1 MKKLSYLFAVAASA
15 ACLCACTDVTD
26 ALPAE
31 QIPADAR
38 STLGADVVLQWNNE
52 EQTIDGFGVAQAGWS
67 DYLYANRKR
76 QEIMDVMFG
85 QDGLR
90 LSILRGEVF
99 PHYDETTFNMD
110 EDINLSLD
118 DPFFDIDFNRDENR
132 VAEGI
137 AQRNGQLWIMKKAKQ
152 EYGVDKLIFSVW
164 SAPAYM
170 KSNGSTSQ
178 GFLKR
183 GSYQAFADYLS
194 NFCDAYTAAGLPV
207 YAISPANEPEYAASW
222 NSCLW
227 LPGTTTLG
235 PFIVNNLG
243 PKLRQTHPETRII
256 FGENAQWSA
265 ILGFIM
271 GSKNYVRD
279 ILNLNPKITNF
290 PVIAAGHGYVD
301 PVTGKDPAIEPFSKA
316 ESKGIP
322 VWLTE
327 ISDPTESY
335 DATMT
340 SGLKWAKKFHRFLC
354 EANTGAIV
362 WWAGAIPGGG
372 TTEGLINIE
381 KNRVDYE
388 VTKRCEVF
396 GNFSRYIPVGSKRI
410 SAQYDFEQGY
420 MVSGYKYG
428 DNGYTVVAINP
439 ADHEVVIS
447 LALESAQVSGALQ
460 GYVTDDTRKWEPVE
474 AVQPAD
480 GVYTLTLP
488 ARSVVSY
495 TGTVLSSSSL

>member
-1 MKKLSYLFAVAASA
+1 MKKFSYLFAVAASA
-15 ACLCACTDVTD
+15 ACLLSCTDMNETLSVEQSSVTPRN
-26 ALPAE
+26 A
-31 QIPADAR
+31 
-38 STLGADVVLQWNNE
+38 SGADVVLQWNME

-67 DYLYANRKR
+67 DYLYAHRKR
-76 QEIMDVMFG
+76 NEVMDVLFG

-110 EDINLSLD
+110 ADIDLPLD
-118 DPFFDIDFNRDENR
+118 DPFFDTDFNKDENR
-132 VAEGI
+132 EAEAI

-152 EYGVDKLIFSVW
+152 EYGVDKLIFSTW

-170 KSNGSTSQ
+170 KSNGSTSK
-178 GFLKR
+178 GSLKR
-183 GSYQAFADYLS
+183 DYYPAFANYLS
-194 NFCDAYTAAGLPV
+194 AFCDAYTNAGLPV
-207 YAISPANEPEYAASW
+207 YAISPANEPEYAAGW

-243 PKLRQTHPETRII
+243 PKLQQTHPETKII

-265 ILGFIM
+265 ILGFVM

-279 ILNLNPKITNF
+279 ILNLNTRITNF
-290 PVIAAGHGYVD
+290 PLIAAGHGYID
-301 PVTGKDPAIEPFSKA
+301 PITKKDPAIERFDKA
-316 ESKGIP
+316 ESKGLP

-327 ISDPTESY
+327 ISDPEESY

-362 WWAGAIPGGG
+362 WWAGALPDGG
-372 TTEGLINIE
+372 TTEGLINID

-410 SAQYDFEQGY
+410 SAQYNSDLGY
-420 MVSGYKYG
+420 MISGYKY
-428 DNGYTVVAINP
+428 DKSYTVVAINP
-439 ADHEVVIS
+439 SDYEVTIS
-447 LALESAQVSGALQ
+447 LALDNAQVTGALQ
-460 GYVTDDTRKWEPVE
+460 GYVTDDTRKWEALE
-474 AVQPAD
+474 AIQPTD
-480 GVYTLTLP
+480 GVYVLTLP

-495 TGTVLSSSSL
+495 TGVVQ

>member
-67 DYLYANRKR
+67 DYLYAHRKR

-164 SAPAYM
+164 SALAYM

-354 EANTGAIV
+354 EANTGAI
-362 WWAGAIPGGG
+362 
-372 TTEGLINIE
+372 
-381 KNRVDYE
+381 
-388 VTKRCEVF
+388 
-396 GNFSRYIPVGSKRI
+396 
-410 SAQYDFEQGY
+410 
-420 MVSGYKYG
+420 
-428 DNGYTVVAINP
+428 
-439 ADHEVVIS
+439 
-447 LALESAQVSGALQ
+447 
-460 GYVTDDTRKWEPVE
+460 
-474 AVQPAD
+474 
-480 GVYTLTLP
+480 
-488 ARSVVSY
+488 
-495 TGTVLSSSSL
+495 

>member
-1 MKKLSYLFAVAASA
+1 MMKKIISMLAVAAST
-15 ACLCACTDVTD
+15 ACLLSCTDTTE
-26 ALPAE
+26 LSPAE
-31 QIPADAR
+31 QGAVNPR
-38 STLGADVVLQWNNE
+38 SASGADVVLQWNAE

-67 DYLYANRKR
+67 DYLYAHRKR
-76 QEIMDVMFG
+76 NEVMDVLFG
-85 QDGLR
+85 QNGLR

-110 EDINLSLD
+110 ANIDLPLD
-118 DPFFDIDFNRDENR
+118 DPFFDIDFNTDAHR
-132 VAEGI
+132 AEEAV

-152 EYGVDKLIFSVW
+152 EYGVDKLIFSTW

-170 KSNGSTSQ
+170 KSNGSTSK
-178 GFLKR
+178 GSLKR
-183 GSYQAFADYLS
+183 SYYQAFADYLS
-194 NFCDAYTAAGLPV
+194 AFCDAYTSAGLPV
-207 YAISPANEPEYAASW
+207 YAISPANEPEYAAGW

-243 PKLRQTHPETRII
+243 PKLQQTHPETKII

-265 ILGFIM
+265 ILGFVM

-279 ILNLNPKITNF
+279 ILNLNSKITNF
-290 PVIAAGHGYVD
+290 PVIAAGHGYID
-301 PVTGKDPAIEPFSKA
+301 PVTKKDPAIEPFDKA

-354 EANTGAIV
+354 EANAGAIV
-362 WWAGAIPGGG
+362 WWAGALPDGG
-372 TTEGLINIE
+372 TTEGLINID

-388 VTKRCEVF
+388 VTKRCEIF

-410 SAQYDFEQGY
+410 SAQYNAELGY
-420 MVSGYKYG
+420 MVSGYKY
-428 DNGYTVVAINP
+428 DKSYTAVAINP
-439 ADHEVVIS
+439 SDNEVTIS
-447 LALESAQVSGALQ
+447 LAINNAQVTGALQ
-460 GYVTDDTRKWEPVE
+460 GYVTDDTRRWAAVE
-474 AVQPAD
+474 AIQPID
-480 GVYTLTLP
+480 GVYVLTLP
-488 ARSVVSY
+488 ARSVISY
-495 TGTVLSSSSL
+495 TGVVQ

>member
-1 MKKLSYLFAVAASA
+1 MMKKIISMLAVAAST
-15 ACLCACTDVTD
+15 ACLLSCTDTTE
-26 ALPAE
+26 LSPAE
-31 QIPADAR
+31 QGAVNPR
-38 STLGADVVLQWNNE
+38 SASGADVVLQWNTE

-67 DYLYANRKR
+67 DYLYAHRKR
-76 QEIMDVMFG
+76 NEVMDVLFG
-85 QDGLR
+85 QNGLR

-110 EDINLSLD
+110 ANIDLPLD
-118 DPFFDIDFNRDENR
+118 DPFFDIDFNTDAHR
-132 VAEGI
+132 AEEAV

-152 EYGVDKLIFSVW
+152 EYGVDKLIFSTW

-170 KSNGSTSQ
+170 KSNGSTSK
-178 GFLKR
+178 GSLKR
-183 GSYQAFADYLS
+183 SYYQAFADYLS
-194 NFCDAYTAAGLPV
+194 AFCDAYTSAGLPV
-207 YAISPANEPEYAASW
+207 YAISPANEPEYAAGW

-243 PKLRQTHPETRII
+243 PKLQQTHPETKII

-265 ILGFIM
+265 ILGFVM

-279 ILNLNPKITNF
+279 ILNLNSKITNF
-290 PVIAAGHGYVD
+290 PVIAAGHGYID
-301 PVTGKDPAIEPFSKA
+301 PVTKKDPVIEPFDKA

-335 DATMT
+335 DATMN

-354 EANTGAIV
+354 EANAGAIV
-362 WWAGAIPGGG
+362 WWAGALPDGG
-372 TTEGLINIE
+372 TTEGLINID

-388 VTKRCEVF
+388 VTKRCEIF

-410 SAQYDFEQGY
+410 SAQYNAELGY
-420 MVSGYKYG
+420 MVSGYKY
-428 DNGYTVVAINP
+428 DKSYTAVAINP
-439 ADHEVVIS
+439 SDNEVTIS
-447 LALESAQVSGALQ
+447 LAINNAQVTGALQ
-460 GYVTDDTRKWEPVE
+460 GYVTDDTRRWAAVE
-474 AVQPAD
+474 AIQPID
-480 GVYTLTLP
+480 GVYVLTLP

-495 TGTVLSSSSL
+495 TGVVQ

>member
-1 MKKLSYLFAVAASA
+1 MKKIISMLAVAAST
-15 ACLCACTDVTD
+15 ACLLSCTDATELSPV
-26 ALPAE
+26 E
-31 QIPADAR
+31 QSAVNSR
-38 STLGADVVLQWNNE
+38 SASGADVVLQWNTE

-67 DYLYANRKR
+67 DYLYAHRKR
-76 QEIMDVMFG
+76 NEIMDTLFG
-85 QDGLR
+85 QNGLR

-99 PHYDETTFNMD
+99 PHYDEATFNMD
-110 EDINLSLD
+110 ANIDLPLD
-118 DPFFDIDFNRDENR
+118 DPFFDIDFNTDAHR
-132 VAEGI
+132 AEEAV

-152 EYGVDKLIFSVW
+152 EYGVDKLIFSTW

-170 KSNGSTSQ
+170 KSNGSTSK
-178 GFLKR
+178 GSLKR
-183 GSYQAFADYLS
+183 NHYQAFADYLS
-194 NFCDAYTAAGLPV
+194 AFCDAYTKAGLSV
-207 YAISPANEPEYAASW
+207 YAISPANEPEYAAGW

-243 PKLRQTHPETRII
+243 PKLAQTHPETKII

-265 ILGFIM
+265 ILGFVM

-279 ILNLNPKITNF
+279 ILTLNPRITNF
-290 PVIAAGHGYVD
+290 PVIAAGHGYID
-301 PVTGKDPAIEPFSKA
+301 PVTKKDPAIEPFDKA

-327 ISDPTESY
+327 ISDPEESY

-354 EANTGAIV
+354 EANAGAIV
-362 WWAGAIPGGG
+362 WWAGALPDGG
-372 TTEGLINIE
+372 TTEGLININ

-410 SAQYDFEQGY
+410 SAQYNTDLGY
-420 MVSGYKYG
+420 MVSGYKY
-428 DNGYTVVAINP
+428 DKSYTAVAINP
-439 ADHEVVIS
+439 SDQEVAIS
-447 LALESAQVSGALQ
+447 MALDNAQVTGALQ
-460 GYVTDDTRKWEPVE
+460 GYVTDDTRRWAAVE
-474 AVQPAD
+474 AIQPVD
-480 GVYTLTLP
+480 GVYVLTLP

-495 TGTVLSSSSL
+495 TGVVQ

>member
-1 MKKLSYLFAVAASA
+1 MKKMISMLAVTVSA
-15 ACLCACTDVTD
+15 ACLLSCTDATELSPV
-26 ALPAE
+26 E
-31 QIPADAR
+31 QGAVNSR
-38 STLGADVVLQWNNE
+38 SVSGADVVLQWNTE

-67 DYLYANRKR
+67 DYLYAHRKR
-76 QEIMDVMFG
+76 DEIMDTMFG
-85 QDGLR
+85 QNGLR

-99 PHYDETTFNMD
+99 PHYDEATFNMD
-110 EDINLSLD
+110 ENIDLPLD
-118 DPFFDIDFNRDENR
+118 DPFFDIDFNTDAHRTEEA
-132 VAEGI
+132 V

-152 EYGVDKLIFSVW
+152 QYGVDRLIFSTW

-170 KSNGSTSQ
+170 KSNGSTS
-178 GFLKR
+178 K
-183 GSYQAFADYLS
+183 GSLSRSHYQAFADYLS
-194 NFCDAYTAAGLPV
+194 AFCDAYTKAGLPV
-207 YAISPANEPEYAASW
+207 YAISPANEPEYAAEW

-243 PKLRQTHPETRII
+243 PKLAQTHPETKII

-265 ILGFIM
+265 ILGFVM

-279 ILNLNPKITNF
+279 ILNLNTRITNF
-290 PVIAAGHGYVD
+290 PVIAAGHGYID
-301 PVTGKDPAIEPFSKA
+301 PVTKKDPAIEPFDKA

-327 ISDPTESY
+327 ISDPSESY

-354 EANTGAIV
+354 EANAGAIV
-362 WWAGAIPGGG
+362 WWAGALPDGW
-372 TTEGLINIE
+372 TTEGLINID

-410 SAQYDFEQGY
+410 SAQYNSELGY
-420 MVSGYKYG
+420 MVSGYKC
-428 DNGYTVVAINP
+428 DKSYTTVAINP
-439 ADHEVVIS
+439 SDSEVVIS
-447 LALESAQVSGALQ
+447 LALEGAQVSGVLQ
-460 GYVTDDTRKWEPVE
+460 GYVTDDTRKWEAVE
-474 AVQPAD
+474 AAWSAD

-495 TGTVLSSSSL
+495 IGTVQ

>member
-1 MKKLSYLFAVAASA
+1 M
-15 ACLCACTDVTD
+15 
-26 ALPAE
+26 
-31 QIPADAR
+31 
-38 STLGADVVLQWNNE
+38 
-52 EQTIDGFGVAQAGWS
+52 
-67 DYLYANRKR
+67 
-76 QEIMDVMFG
+76 
-85 QDGLR
+85 
-90 LSILRGEVF
+90 SI
-99 PHYDETTFNMD
+99 
-110 EDINLSLD
+110 S
-118 DPFFDIDFNRDENR
+118 
-132 VAEGI
+132 
-137 AQRNGQLWIMKKAKQ
+137 
-152 EYGVDKLIFSVW
+152 
-164 SAPAYM
+164 
-170 KSNGSTSQ
+170 
-178 GFLKR
+178 
-183 GSYQAFADYLS
+183 
-194 NFCDAYTAAGLPV
+194 
-207 YAISPANEPEYAASW
+207 
-222 NSCLW
+222 
-227 LPGTTTLG
+227 
-235 PFIVNNLG
+235 
-243 PKLRQTHPETRII
+243 RII

-362 WWAGAIPGGG
+362 WWAGAIPDGG

-410 SAQYDFEQGY
+410 SAQYDF
-420 MVSGYKYG
+420 
-428 DNGYTVVAINP
+428 
-439 ADHEVVIS
+439 
-447 LALESAQVSGALQ
+447 
-460 GYVTDDTRKWEPVE
+460 
-474 AVQPAD
+474 
-480 GVYTLTLP
+480 
-488 ARSVVSY
+488 
-495 TGTVLSSSSL
+495 

>member
-1 MKKLSYLFAVAASA
+1 MRKFTFLSAMVASV
-15 ACLCACTDVTD
+15 ACMLSCTDNSEVVSMKQGT
-26 ALPAE
+26 ALS
-31 QIPADAR
+31 R
-38 STLGADVVLQWNNE
+38 SVSSSDVVLQWNNE

-67 DYLYANRKR
+67 DFLYAHRKR
-76 QEIMDVMFG
+76 NEVMDALFG

-99 PHYDETTFNMD
+99 PHYDETTFNLD
-110 EDINLSLD
+110 ANIDLPLD
-118 DPFFDIDFNRDENR
+118 DPFFDIDYSAGGNEA
-132 VAEGI
+132 AEAI

-152 EYGVDKLIFSVW
+152 EYGVDKLIFSTW

-170 KSNGSTSQ
+170 KSNGSTS
-178 GFLKR
+178 K
-183 GSYQAFADYLS
+183 GSLSRSYYQAFANYLS
-194 NFCDAYTAAGLPV
+194 AFCDAYQSVGLPV
-207 YAISPANEPEYAASW
+207 YAISPANEPEYAADWS
-222 NSCLW
+222 SCLW

-243 PKLRQTHPETRII
+243 PKLKQTHPTTKIM

-279 ILNLNPKITNF
+279 ILNLNTRITNF
-290 PVIAAGHGYVD
+290 PLIAAGHGYID
-301 PVTGKDPAIEPFSKA
+301 PVTKQDPNIEPFDKA
-316 ESKGIP
+316 ESKGLP

-327 ISDPTESY
+327 ISDPEEKY

-354 EANTGAIV
+354 EANVGAIV
-362 WWAGAIPGGG
+362 WWAGALPDGG
-372 TTEGLINIE
+372 TTEGLINIS

-388 VTKRCEVF
+388 VTKRCEVL

-410 SAQYDFEQGY
+410 SAQYNSELGY

-428 DNGYTVVAINP
+428 KSYTAVAINP
-439 ADHEVVIS
+439 SDKEVTIS
-447 LALESAQVSGALQ
+447 IALNNAQVTGALQ
-460 GYVTDDTRKWEPVE
+460 GYVTDDTRKWEAIE
-474 AVQPAD
+474 AIQPTGD
-480 GVYTLTLP
+480 GYVLTLP

-495 TGTVLSSSSL
+495 TGAVQ

>member
-1 MKKLSYLFAVAASA
+1 MKKIISMLAVAAST
-15 ACLCACTDVTD
+15 ACLLSCTDTTE
-26 ALPAE
+26 LSPAE
-31 QIPADAR
+31 QGAVNPR
-38 STLGADVVLQWNNE
+38 SASGADVVLQWNTE

-67 DYLYANRKR
+67 DYLYAHRKR
-76 QEIMDVMFG
+76 NEVMDVLFG
-85 QDGLR
+85 QNGLR

-110 EDINLSLD
+110 ANIDLPLD
-118 DPFFDIDFNRDENR
+118 DPFFDIDFNTDAHR
-132 VAEGI
+132 AEEAV

-152 EYGVDKLIFSVW
+152 EYGVDKLIFSTW

-170 KSNGSTSQ
+170 KSNGSTSK
-178 GFLKR
+178 GSLKR
-183 GSYQAFADYLS
+183 SYYQAFADYLS
-194 NFCDAYTAAGLPV
+194 AFCDAYTSAGLPV
-207 YAISPANEPEYAASW
+207 YAISPANEPEYAAGW

-243 PKLRQTHPETRII
+243 PKLQQTHPETKII

-265 ILGFIM
+265 ILGFVM

-279 ILNLNPKITNF
+279 ILNLNSKITNF
-290 PVIAAGHGYVD
+290 PVIAAGHGYID
-301 PVTGKDPAIEPFSKA
+301 PVTKKDPAIEPFDKA

-335 DATMT
+335 DATMN

-354 EANTGAIV
+354 EANAGAIV
-362 WWAGAIPGGG
+362 WWAGALPDGG
-372 TTEGLINIE
+372 TTEGLINID

-388 VTKRCEVF
+388 VTKRCEIF

-410 SAQYDFEQGY
+410 SAQYNAELGY
-420 MVSGYKYG
+420 MVSGYKY
-428 DNGYTVVAINP
+428 DKSYTAVAINP
-439 ADHEVVIS
+439 SDNEVTIS
-447 LALESAQVSGALQ
+447 LAINNAQVTGALQ
-460 GYVTDDTRKWEPVE
+460 GYVTDDTRRWAAVE
-474 AVQPAD
+474 AIQPID
-480 GVYTLTLP
+480 GVYVLTLP

-495 TGTVLSSSSL
+495 TGVVQ

>member
-1 MKKLSYLFAVAASA
+1 MMKKIISMLAVAAST
-15 ACLCACTDVTD
+15 ACLLSCTDTTE
-26 ALPAE
+26 LSPAE
-31 QIPADAR
+31 QGAVNPR
-38 STLGADVVLQWNNE
+38 SASGADVVLQWNTE

-67 DYLYANRKR
+67 DYLYAHRKR
-76 QEIMDVMFG
+76 NEVMDVLFG
-85 QDGLR
+85 QNGLR

-110 EDINLSLD
+110 ANIDLPLD
-118 DPFFDIDFNRDENR
+118 DPFFDIDFNTDAHR
-132 VAEGI
+132 AEEAV

-152 EYGVDKLIFSVW
+152 EYGVDKLIFSTW

-170 KSNGSTSQ
+170 KSNGSTSK
-178 GFLKR
+178 GSLKR
-183 GSYQAFADYLS
+183 SYYQAFADYLS
-194 NFCDAYTAAGLPV
+194 AFCDAYTSAGLPV
-207 YAISPANEPEYAASW
+207 YAISPANEPEYAAGW

-243 PKLRQTHPETRII
+243 PKLQQTHPETKII

-265 ILGFIM
+265 ILGFVM

-279 ILNLNPKITNF
+279 ILNLNSKITNF
-290 PVIAAGHGYVD
+290 PVIAAGHGYID
-301 PVTGKDPAIEPFSKA
+301 PVTKKDPAIEPFDKA

-354 EANTGAIV
+354 EANAGAIV
-362 WWAGAIPGGG
+362 WWAGALPDGG
-372 TTEGLINIE
+372 TTEGLINID

-388 VTKRCEVF
+388 VTKRCEIF

-410 SAQYDFEQGY
+410 SAQYNAELGY
-420 MVSGYKYG
+420 MVSGYKY
-428 DNGYTVVAINP
+428 DKSYTAVAINP
-439 ADHEVVIS
+439 SDNEVTIS
-447 LALESAQVSGALQ
+447 LAINNAQVTGALQ
-460 GYVTDDTRKWEPVE
+460 GYVTDDTRRWAAVE
-474 AVQPAD
+474 AIQPID
-480 GVYTLTLP
+480 GVYVLTLP

-495 TGTVLSSSSL
+495 TGVVQ

>member
-1 MKKLSYLFAVAASA
+1 MKKLTFFSAVVASV
-15 ACLCACTDVTD
+15 ACMLSCTDNSELVSMEQGS
-26 ALPAE
+26 ALS
-31 QIPADAR
+31 R
-38 STLGADVVLQWNNE
+38 SASGSDVVLQWTNE

-67 DYLYANRKR
+67 DYLYAHR
-76 QEIMDVMFG
+76 QRNEVMDVLFG

-99 PHYDETTFNMD
+99 PHYDEKTFNLD
-110 EDINLSLD
+110 ANIDLPLD
-118 DPFFDIDFNRDENR
+118 DPFFDTDFSADGNEA
-132 VAEGI
+132 AEAT
-137 AQRNGQLWIMKKAKQ
+137 AQRDGQLWLMKKAKQ
-152 EYGVDKLIFSVW
+152 EYGVDKLIFSTW

-170 KSNGSTSQ
+170 KSNGSTS
-178 GFLKR
+178 K
-183 GSYQAFADYLS
+183 GSLSKSYYQAFANYLS
-194 NFCDAYTAAGLPV
+194 AFCDAYQSVGLPV
-207 YAISPANEPEYAASW
+207 YAISPANEPEYAADW
-222 NSCLW
+222 NSCTW

-243 PKLRQTHPETRII
+243 PKLQQTHPTTKII

-279 ILNLNPKITNF
+279 ILNVNTRITNF
-290 PVIAAGHGYVD
+290 PLIAAGHGYID
-301 PVTGKDPAIEPFSKA
+301 PITKQDPNIVPFDKA
-316 ESKGIP
+316 ESKGLP

-327 ISDPTESY
+327 ISDPEEKY

-354 EANTGAIV
+354 EANVGAIV
-362 WWAGAIPGGG
+362 WWAGALPDGG
-372 TTEGLINIE
+372 TTEGLINIS
-381 KNRVDYE
+381 KNRTDYE

-410 SAQYDFEQGY
+410 SAQYKAESGY

-428 DNGYTVVAINP
+428 KSYTAVAINP
-439 ADHEVVIS
+439 SDKELTIS
-447 LALESAQVSGALQ
+447 IALSNAQVTGALQ
-460 GYVTDDTRKWEPVE
+460 GYVTDDTRKWEAIE
-474 AVQPAD
+474 AIQPTGD
-480 GVYTLTLP
+480 SYMLTLP

-495 TGTVLSSSSL
+495 VGAVQ